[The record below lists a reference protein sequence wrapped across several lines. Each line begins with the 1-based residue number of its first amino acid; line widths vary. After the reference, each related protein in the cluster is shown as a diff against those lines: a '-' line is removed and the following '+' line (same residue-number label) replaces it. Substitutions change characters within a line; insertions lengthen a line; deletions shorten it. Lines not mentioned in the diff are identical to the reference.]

1 MEGTTSESI
10 KTEDA
15 AQQVMS
21 PMGLTQAPLTNE
33 EVAMLVQ
40 YRQNQQRVA
49 SVIPTSEV
57 PLPRTPTAVSLP
69 AVSGY
74 RTVTIPDALAES
86 IFGQISQRTM
96 QDRWNE
102 EQRQH
107 ERVRA
112 ADRVG
117 LTPELK
123 AMFDANQPVFGLPT
137 IKQ

>member
-1 MEGTTSESI
+1 MEGTTSESV
-10 KTEDA
+10 KTEDS

-21 PMGLTQAPLTNE
+21 PMGLTQAPMQLTNE
-33 EVAMLVQ
+33 EVAMLLQ

-49 SVIPTSEV
+49 SGIPPSEV

-102 EQRQH
+102 EQR
-107 ERVRA
+107 
-112 ADRVG
+112 
-117 LTPELK
+117 
-123 AMFDANQPVFGLPT
+123 
-137 IKQ
+137 